1 MKLHYKNRLNSFA
14 RKLRCSGNLS
24 EVFFWNEL
32 KSDKLGYRFLRQR
45 PIGKYIVDFYCHALN
60 LAIEIDGAASHD
72 NKIEADEAR
81 QMALESLGVRVM
93 RFRDAD
99 VRYNLESVVRAV
111 QSEILQI
118 AKIPRLSGTPF
129 KKGGKSSV
137 LRTPPLGKEEKS
149 PAFQAP
155 PLRKGE

>member
-93 RFRDAD
+93 RFR
-99 VRYNLESVVRAV
+99 
-111 QSEILQI
+111 
-118 AKIPRLSGTPF
+118 
-129 KKGGKSSV
+129 
-137 LRTPPLGKEEKS
+137 
-149 PAFQAP
+149 
-155 PLRKGE
+155 

>member
-1 MKLHYKNRLNSFA
+1 MKLHYQNRLNSFA
-14 RKLRCSGNLS
+14 RKLRRSGNLS
-24 EVFFWNEL
+24 EVLFWNEL

-81 QMALESLGVRVM
+81 RMALESLGVMVV

-99 VRYNLESVVRAV
+99 VRYNLQGVVRVV
-111 QSEILQI
+111 QSEILRI
-118 AKIPRLSGTPF
+118 AKIPRATGTSSDSLFNIIRPSDSPF
-129 KKGGKSSV
+129 KK
-137 LRTPPLGKEEKS
+137 REKS